1 VAVADDPP
9 APEEEEAAADAAA
22 GDDDEDAGED
32 VHPAINAPKV
42 IRAIAASGFRG
53 GVIVRRSVISAVPL
67 SATSATSRSDIQAG
81 IPSPTPRT
89 PPHRLWLA
97 RDYVSSATG
106 MREP

>member
-1 VAVADDPP
+1 VAAADGAP
-9 APEEEEAAADAAA
+9 APEEEVAAADAPA

-42 IRAIAASGFRG
+42 IKAAAASGFRV
-53 GVIVRRSVISAVPL
+53 GVIIRRSVISAVPL

-81 IPSPTPRT
+81 IPSPTPKT

-97 RDYVSSATG
+97 RDYVSSVTR